1 MEELEYEI
9 RKENA
14 VIGRAR
20 AERQGLYWRVTAEA
34 ELETDRIVRLYAH
47 GEGKS
52 MNLGVLLPEG
62 ETLRLCR
69 RIPVSAFSFAP
80 DTCITTS
87 PDAVRGAPPEPRS
100 AAGAKSAEADGAK
113 SAEADGGEAWEPF
126 SGTVLGYPAEGMQR
140 KCGDGTELSIAYEA
154 GKEFSLMPLFRFCAL
169 RQVRGRLCWVL
180 LLDAD
185 GKPTCTSEKKPL
197 TSAENVLE

>member
-1 MEELEYEI
+1 MEKLEYEI
-9 RKENA
+9 WKENV

-20 AERQGLYWRVTAEA
+20 TERQGLYWRVTAEA
-34 ELETDRIVRLYAH
+34 RLETDRIVRLYAH
-47 GEGKS
+47 GEEKS

-100 AAGAKSAEADGAK
+100 APGAK

-126 SGTVLGYPAEGMQR
+126 YGTVLGYPAKGMQR